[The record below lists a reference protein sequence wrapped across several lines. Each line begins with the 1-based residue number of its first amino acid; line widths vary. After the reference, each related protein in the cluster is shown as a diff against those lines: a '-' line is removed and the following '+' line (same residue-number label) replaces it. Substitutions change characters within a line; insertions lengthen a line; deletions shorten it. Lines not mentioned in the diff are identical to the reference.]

1 MAKWPEEF
9 ALIQALGLLNVV
21 SGKTFIERGAENLH
35 LDPEKA
41 TLRLDERV
49 RRADGLSPRRG
60 NPMPY
65 AKHVKVLTLMAQLR
79 RDFLIHGESD
89 GQATLMPWERR
100 KRNCSGSR
108 NRISVSTRMT
118 SLAQHPERLLG
129 WFATTCNATS
139 PNQELH

>member
-1 MAKWPEEF
+1 MKSRKDLASLTTGLYSRELDHYRHGEMPEEF
-9 ALIQALGLLNVV
+9 ALIQALVLLNVV

-65 AKHVKVLTLMAQLR
+65 AKHVKG
-79 RDFLIHGESD
+79 H
-89 GQATLMPWERR
+89 
-100 KRNCSGSR
+100 SG
-108 NRISVSTRMT
+108 
-118 SLAQHPERLLG
+118 
-129 WFATTCNATS
+129 
-139 PNQELH
+139 